1 MNRLEG
7 KVAIVTG
14 VGQGIGLAI
23 LQRFVAEGA
32 RVVAVEWSESAAQ
45 AAMAGLPPDQVHCL
59 VGDASAQAV
68 VDQAVDVAL
77 SRWQGLHVLVNNAVR
92 YAEKNAIDTSDEE
105 WHATLD
111 SALTGTFRF
120 CRAALSVMIR
130 GGGGSIVNLSSVNQR
145 IANPGLAAYTAAK
158 GGVRALS
165 QQIAVEY
172 GRQGIRCN
180 SIAPAFIATP
190 RTMKGVSGRDAQI
203 NDSCY
208 PVGRVGQPEDVAH
221 AALFLASDE
230 STFITGTDMVVDG
243 GLTSL
248 AASALWSTR
257 IRGWWGL
264 PPVHSQEG
272 HDGQA

>member
-1 MNRLEG
+1 
-7 KVAIVTG
+7 
-14 VGQGIGLAI
+14 
-23 LQRFVAEGA
+23 
-32 RVVAVEWSESAAQ
+32 
-45 AAMAGLPPDQVHCL
+45 
-59 VGDASAQAV
+59 
-68 VDQAVDVAL
+68 
-77 SRWQGLHVLVNNAVR
+77 VR
-92 YAEKNAIDTSDEE
+92 YAEKSALDTSDED
-105 WHATLD
+105 WASTID

-120 CRAALSVMIR
+120 CRAALPLMIAA
-130 GGGGSIVNLSSVNQR
+130 GGGSIINLSSVNQR
-145 IANPGLAAYTAAK
+145 VANPRLAAYTAAK

-190 RTMKGVSGRDAQI
+190 RTMKGVSEKDAAI

-208 PVGRVGQPEDVAH
+208 PVGRVGQPIDVAH

-230 STFITGTDMVVDG
+230 STFVTGTDMLVDG

-248 AASALWSTR
+248 AASALLSTR

-264 PPVHSQEG
+264 APLDMKDFP
-272 HDGQA
+272 

>member
-1 MNRLEG
+1 MRLAN
-7 KVAIVTG
+7 KTAIVTG
-14 VGQGIGLAI
+14 VGQGIGLAV
-23 LQRFVAEGA
+23 LRRFVQEGA
-32 RVVAVEWSESAAQ
+32 RVVALEWDASLAEQ
-45 AAMAGLPPDQVHCL
+45 ALAGLPADQVAMV

-68 VDQAVDVAL
+68 IDQALQQAL
-77 SRWQGLHVLVNNAVR
+77 DHFGGLQVLVNCAVR
-92 YAEKNAIDTSDEE
+92 YAEKGTIDTSDEE
-105 WHATLD
+105 WASTLD
-111 SALTGTFRF
+111 SALTGTFRW
-120 CRAALSVMIR
+120 CRAALPVMIA
-130 GGGGSIVNLSSVNQR
+130 GGGGSIINLSSVNQR
-145 IANPGLAAYTAAK
+145 VANPRLAAYTAAK

-190 RTMKGVSGRDAQI
+190 RTMKGVSAQDARI

-230 STFITGTDMVVDG
+230 AAFVTGTDLLVDG
-243 GLTSL
+243 GLTSV
-248 AASALWSTR
+248 AASALLSTR

-264 PPVHSQEG
+264 PPL
-272 HDGQA
+272 DLKDLP

>member
-1 MNRLEG
+1 MRLAG

-14 VGQGIGLAI
+14 VGQGIGHAI
-23 LQRFVAEGA
+23 LHRFVQEGA
-32 RVVAVEWSESAAQ
+32 RVVAVEWDAQ
-45 AAMAGLPPDQVHCL
+45 AGAQAVASLPAEQVQL
-59 VGDASAQAV
+59 IVGDASAQAV
-68 VDQAVDVAL
+68 VEQSMDCARE
-77 SRWQGLHVLVNNAVR
+77 RWGGLQVLVNNAVR
-92 YAEKNAIDTSDEE
+92 YAEKSALDTSDED
-105 WHATLD
+105 WASTID

-120 CRAALSVMIR
+120 CRAALPLMIAA
-130 GGGGSIVNLSSVNQR
+130 GGGSIINLSSVNQR
-145 IANPGLAAYTAAK
+145 VANPRLAAYTAAK

-190 RTMKGVSGRDAQI
+190 RTMKGVSEKDAAI

-208 PVGRVGQPEDVAH
+208 PVGRVGQPIDVAH

-230 STFITGTDMVVDG
+230 STFVTGTDMLVDG

-248 AASALWSTR
+248 AASALLSTR

-264 PPVHSQEG
+264 PPL
-272 HDGQA
+272 DMKDFP